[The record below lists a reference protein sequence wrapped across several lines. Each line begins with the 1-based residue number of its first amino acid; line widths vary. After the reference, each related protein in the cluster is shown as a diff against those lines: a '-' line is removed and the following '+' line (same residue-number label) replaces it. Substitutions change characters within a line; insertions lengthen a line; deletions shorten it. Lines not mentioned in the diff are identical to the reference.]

1 MTDAKYTISA
11 WVLDKLVKE
20 VDDGDTGD
28 KSDKHLEAQDCN
40 IQYLLC

>member
-1 MTDAKYTISA
+1 MPNIQYQHEY
-11 WVLDKLVKE
+11 LDKLVKE

>member
-1 MTDAKYTISA
+1 MPNTQYQHEY
-11 WVLDKLVKE
+11 LDKLVKE